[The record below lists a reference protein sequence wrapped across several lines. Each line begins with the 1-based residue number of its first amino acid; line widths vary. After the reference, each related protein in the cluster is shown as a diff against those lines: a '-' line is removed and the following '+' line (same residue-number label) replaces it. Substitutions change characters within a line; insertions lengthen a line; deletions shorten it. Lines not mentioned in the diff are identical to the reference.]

1 MEFRVRIGQQVHEK
15 LAFWCC
21 RTEAKI
27 RIDEGIRMADPLR
40 LYGLNAL
47 VLSAG
52 SGIGE
57 ATARTLIRHGATV
70 LAIDTGNS
78 GVEQHFAA
86 VKGIT
91 GLSAN
96 LVDAD
101 QMPTVVQVAVEK
113 LGGIDILVNEFPPT
127 HSEPMP
133 ASAEMLERLLQSRA
147 ALTLSICRA
156 ALPHLKKSP
165 AGRIVNMG
173 FLRSSFAADASDAF
187 DRAEKDLAN
196 LTRALAVEIGEF
208 GITANYV
215 QPGGVMTPDS
225 RDVFRK
231 DKALRDHCIKNSASR
246 RLGEPV
252 DIAKVVLF
260 LASDD
265 AVFVSGTG
273 VVVDGG
279 RNSD

>member
-1 MEFRVRIGQQVHEK
+1 MG
-15 LAFWCC
+15 
-21 RTEAKI
+21 
-27 RIDEGIRMADPLR
+27 DPLR

-47 VLSAG
+47 VLNGG

-57 ATARTLIRHGATV
+57 AIARTLVRHGASV
-70 LAIDTGNS
+70 IAVDGKMS
-78 GVEQHFAA
+78 GVERYFSA

-91 GLSAN
+91 GLAAN
-96 LVDAD
+96 TANAD
-101 QMPTVVQVAVEK
+101 QIPALIQEAVDR
-113 LGGIDILVNEFPPT
+113 LGGIDILINDFPV
-127 HSEPMP
+127 SFEMPMD
-133 ASAEMLERLLQSRA
+133 AAAAKLETVLQSRA
-147 ALTLSICRA
+147 ALTMSACRA

-173 FLRSSFAADASDAF
+173 FLRSCFAADATEACS
-187 DRAEKDLAN
+187 RAEQDLKD

-215 QPGGVMTPDS
+215 QPGGVMTPGS

-231 DKALRDHCIKNSASR
+231 DKTLRDHCINRSAAR

-273 VVVDGG
+273 IVVDGG
-279 RNSD
+279 RTGD

>member
-1 MEFRVRIGQQVHEK
+1 MG
-15 LAFWCC
+15 
-21 RTEAKI
+21 
-27 RIDEGIRMADPLR
+27 DPLR

-47 VLSAG
+47 VLNGG

-57 ATARTLIRHGATV
+57 AVARTLVKHGATV
-70 LAIDTGNS
+70 IAVDTINS
-78 GVEQHFAA
+78 GVDRYFST

-91 GLSAN
+91 GLAAN

-101 QMPTVVQVAVEK
+101 QIPALIQEALDQM
-113 LGGIDILVNEFPPT
+113 GGIDILINEFPLAF
-127 HSEPMP
+127 EMPMA
-133 ASAEMLERLLQSRA
+133 ASSDKLEQLLKSRA
-147 ALTLSICRA
+147 TLTMSACRA

-165 AGRIVNMG
+165 AGRIINMG
-173 FLRSSFAADASDAF
+173 FLRSCFAADSNDLCN
-187 DRAEKDLAN
+187 RAEQDLAN

-208 GITANYV
+208 GITVNYV

-231 DKALRDHCIKNSASR
+231 DKALRDHCIKHSAAR

-273 VVVDGG
+273 IAVDGG
-279 RNSD
+279 RTGG

>member
-1 MEFRVRIGQQVHEK
+1 MG
-15 LAFWCC
+15 
-21 RTEAKI
+21 
-27 RIDEGIRMADPLR
+27 DPLR
-40 LYGLNAL
+40 LYGMNAV
-47 VLSAG
+47 VLSGG

-57 ATARTLIRHGATV
+57 ASARTLIKHGATV
-70 LAIDTGNS
+70 LAVDTKNS

-101 QMPTVVQVAVEK
+101 RMPTLIQEAADT
-113 LGGIDILVNEFPPT
+113 LGGIDILVNDFPVAF
-127 HSEPMP
+127 SEPIP
-133 ASAEMLERLLQSRA
+133 AAGDDLERLLQSRA
-147 ALTLSICRA
+147 ALILSTCRA
-156 ALPHLKKSP
+156 VLPHLKKSP
-165 AGRIVNMG
+165 AGRIINMG
-173 FLRSSFAADASDAF
+173 FLRSTFAADADAAC
-187 DRAEKDLAN
+187 DRAEQDLLN
-196 LTRALAVEIGEF
+196 MTRALAAEIGEF

-231 DKALRDHCIKNSASR
+231 DQALRDHCIRHSAAK

-265 AVFVSGTG
+265 AVFVSGAG
-273 VVVDGG
+273 IAVDGG
-279 RNSD
+279 RTSG

>member
-1 MEFRVRIGQQVHEK
+1 MGE
-15 LAFWCC
+15 
-21 RTEAKI
+21 
-27 RIDEGIRMADPLR
+27 PLR

-47 VLSAG
+47 VLSAA

-57 ATARTLIRHGATV
+57 AAARTLIKHGATV
-70 LAIDTGNS
+70 IAADTKNS
-78 GVEQHFAA
+78 GVEQYFAN

-91 GLSAN
+91 GLATN

-101 QMPTVVQVAVEK
+101 RMPALVQYVVDT
-113 LGGIDILVNEFPPT
+113 LGGIDILVNDFPIAFND
-127 HSEPMP
+127 PMP
-133 ASAEMLERLLQSRA
+133 ASARDLDRLLQSRA

-156 ALPHLKKSP
+156 ALPYIKKSP
-165 AGRIVNMG
+165 AGRIINMG
-173 FLRSSFAADASDAF
+173 FLRSAFAADADDAF

-225 RDVFRK
+225 RDVFRR
-231 DKALRDHCIKNSASR
+231 DKALRDHCIKNSAAK

-265 AVFVSGTG
+265 AMFVSGTG
-273 VVVDGG
+273 IAVDGG
-279 RNSD
+279 RCGA

>member
-1 MEFRVRIGQQVHEK
+1 
-15 LAFWCC
+15 
-21 RTEAKI
+21 
-27 RIDEGIRMADPLR
+27 MADSLQ
-40 LYGLNAL
+40 LFGLNAL
-47 VLSAG
+47 VLSAA

-57 ATARTLIRHGATV
+57 AVARTLVKHGAMV
-70 LAIDTGNS
+70 LAVDTANS
-78 GVEQHFAA
+78 GVQQRFAA
-86 VKGIT
+86 VKGIMAMP
-91 GLSAN
+91 AN
-96 LVDAD
+96 LIDAD
-101 QMPTVVQVAVEK
+101 LMPVLIEDAVGK
-113 LGGIDILVNEFPPT
+113 LGGIDILVNEFPLLIDIPI
-127 HSEPMP
+127 
-133 ASAEMLERLLQSRA
+133 AEKGDKLERLLQARA

-165 AGRIVNMG
+165 AGRIINIG
-173 FLRSSFAADASDAF
+173 FLRSCFAAGASDASH
-187 DRAEKDLAN
+187 RAERDLAG

-215 QPGGVMTPDS
+215 QPGGVMTRAS

-231 DKALRDHCIKNSASR
+231 DQSLRDYCIKASAAR

-273 VVVDGG
+273 IAVDGG
-279 RNSD
+279 RSGD

>member
-1 MEFRVRIGQQVHEK
+1 MG
-15 LAFWCC
+15 
-21 RTEAKI
+21 
-27 RIDEGIRMADPLR
+27 DPLR

-47 VLSAG
+47 VLNGG

-57 ATARTLIRHGATV
+57 AVARTLVKHGATV
-70 LAIDTGNS
+70 IAVDSINS
-78 GVEQHFAA
+78 GVDRYFST

-91 GLSAN
+91 GLAAN

-101 QMPTVVQVAVEK
+101 QIPALIQEAVDQM
-113 LGGIDILVNEFPPT
+113 GGIDILINEFPLAF
-127 HSEPMP
+127 EMPMA
-133 ASAEMLERLLQSRA
+133 ASSNKLEQLLKSRA
-147 ALTLSICRA
+147 TLTMSACRA

-165 AGRIVNMG
+165 AGRIINMG
-173 FLRSSFAADASDAF
+173 FLRSCFAADSNDSCN
-187 DRAEKDLAN
+187 RAEQDLAN

-208 GITANYV
+208 GVTANYV

-231 DKALRDHCIKNSASR
+231 DKALRDHCIKHSAAR

-273 VVVDGG
+273 IAVDGG
-279 RNSD
+279 RTGG

>member
-1 MEFRVRIGQQVHEK
+1 MG
-15 LAFWCC
+15 
-21 RTEAKI
+21 
-27 RIDEGIRMADPLR
+27 DPLR

-47 VLSAG
+47 VLNAG

-57 ATARTLIRHGATV
+57 AVARTLIKHGASV
-70 LAIDTGNS
+70 IAADTRNS
-78 GVEQHFAA
+78 GVERHFEA

-91 GLSAN
+91 GMSAN
-96 LVDAD
+96 LVDVD
-101 QMPTVVQVAVEK
+101 EMPVLVQKTVDE
-113 LGGIDILVNEFPPT
+113 LGGIDILINEFPL
-127 HSEPMP
+127 SFEQPME
-133 ASAEMLERLLQSRA
+133 AAAENLERVLQSRA

-156 ALPHLKKSP
+156 ALPHLKNSP
-165 AGRIVNMG
+165 AGRIINMG
-173 FLRSSFAADASDAF
+173 FLRSCFAANASDPCNK
-187 DRAEKDLAN
+187 AEQDLADV
-196 LTRALAVEIGEF
+196 TRALAVEIGEF
-208 GITANYV
+208 GVTANYV

-231 DKALRDHCIKNSASR
+231 DKALRDHCIKRSAAR

-273 VVVDGG
+273 IAVDGG
-279 RNSD
+279 RVGG

>member
-1 MEFRVRIGQQVHEK
+1 MS
-15 LAFWCC
+15 
-21 RTEAKI
+21 
-27 RIDEGIRMADPLR
+27 DPLR

-47 VLSAG
+47 VLNGG

-57 ATARTLIRHGATV
+57 AVARTLIKHGASVIAADTV
-70 LAIDTGNS
+70 NS
-78 GVEQHFAA
+78 GVDRHFSS

-91 GLSAN
+91 GMTAN

-101 QMPTVVQVAVEK
+101 QMPALVQEAVDQ
-113 LGGIDILVNEFPPT
+113 LGGIDILINEFPL
-127 HSEPMP
+127 SFEMPMA
-133 ASAEMLERLLQSRA
+133 ASAERLESLLQSRA
-147 ALTLSICRA
+147 ALTMSACRA

-165 AGRIVNMG
+165 AGRIINMG
-173 FLRSSFAADASDAF
+173 FLRSCFAADANNACEK
-187 DRAEKDLAN
+187 AEQDLKN

-215 QPGGVMTPDS
+215 QPGGVMTPES

-231 DKALRDHCIKNSASR
+231 DKDLRDHCIKRSAAR

-273 VVVDGG
+273 IAVDGG
-279 RNSD
+279 RTGD

>member
-1 MEFRVRIGQQVHEK
+1 MGD
-15 LAFWCC
+15 A
-21 RTEAKI
+21 
-27 RIDEGIRMADPLR
+27 LR

-47 VLSAG
+47 VLNAG

-57 ATARTLIRHGATV
+57 ASARTLAKHGATV
-70 LAIDTGNS
+70 VAADTSNS
-78 GVEQHFAA
+78 GIERHFAA

-91 GLSAN
+91 GIIAN

-101 QMPTVVQVAVEK
+101 QMPVLVHEAVDQM
-113 LGGIDILVNEFPPT
+113 GSIDILVNDFPLPF
-127 HSEPMP
+127 EMPMA
-133 ASAEMLERLLQSRA
+133 ASAQQLERLLQSRA
-147 ALTLSICRA
+147 SLTMSICRA

-165 AGRIVNMG
+165 GGRIINMG
-173 FLRSSFAADASDAF
+173 FLRSCFAVDAEGAA
-187 DRAEKDLAN
+187 DRAEQDLKN
-196 LTRALAVEIGEF
+196 LTRALAVEMGEF
-208 GITANYV
+208 GINANYV

-231 DKALRDHCIKNSASR
+231 DKSLRDHCIKRSAAR

-273 VVVDGG
+273 IAVDGG
-279 RNSD
+279 RTGN